1 MSNSK
6 IIDEF
11 QRLVAFIKDEND
23 THKKNDNKKE
33 LNKNN
38 FRIRQISRVIAILKK
53 YPQKIT

>member
-23 THKKNDNKKE
+23 THKKNDNKK
-33 LNKNN
+33 
-38 FRIRQISRVIAILKK
+38 KK
-53 YPQKIT
+53 QE